1 MVPAAN
7 EQSETCF
14 ACCAQ
19 MWVLAAQFEVR
30 QLRLDAARK
39 ILGMAIGMA
48 PKVRAAA
55 ENTATV
61 LCEVRSAASWCA
73 LLLSKNR
80 SAHQDVA

>member
-1 MVPAAN
+1 MHCVVHRRKHCSQQWYWCQTATS
-7 EQSETCF
+7 SERKIA

-48 PKVRAAA
+48 PKAR
-55 ENTATV
+55 
-61 LCEVRSAASWCA
+61 
-73 LLLSKNR
+73 
-80 SAHQDVA
+80 